1 VIVKMGAK
9 GSSHAALWRDVMEQT
24 TAQTKKVQ
32 EELMTKVKSEFK
44 ENKTVDDAEIMKLAQ
59 EAAKQFDS
67 QNKAMLERVWKAY
80 DENGDES
87 LDQEECK
94 KLMREMLT
102 EQQKFA
108 PKIIEV
114 MLDSSI
120 QLSLDLLKSMNL
132 EPDELKKA
140 TTAVKEQMQKIKS
153 EQKNAV
159 ANMAKALLEQSDE
172 LSGKLFKQM
181 DTDGNKQVS
190 KEEFFANYDKATKEI
205 VNMEAMMAKLSKGAV
220 AGPGAGAGAGKA

>member
-1 VIVKMGAK
+1 MGAK

-205 VNMEAMMAKLSKGAV
+205 VNMEAMMAKLSKGSA
-220 AGPGAGAGAGKA
+220 AGPGAGAGAGKP